1 MSGGG
6 KSGSSTQTTK
16 VKLPKV
22 LRRAARENIALADD
36 VGRLG
41 FMPNLGP
48 TVAGFSP
55 GQRAA
60 MDNTNQAAQA
70 FGMQSAGDVDG
81 YMMGESFDGGS
92 AYGAAPVYEQMLAGL
107 TPEQRAG
114 IMSFVSSDV
123 GGTHRKNTS
132 SGNRGKGGLPD
143 ILGGG
148 SGGSGGGGMWS
159 DGMTASEVRQH
170 QADRTFGRAPADT
183 RSVYDQQMAQYTGGS
198 GNISMGYGNTAAGAS
213 SSARSGGRK

>member
-6 KSGSSTQTTK
+6 KGSSTQTTQ
-16 VKLPKV
+16 VKLPPFLEK
-22 LRRAARENIALADD
+22 AATENISMADD

-70 FGMQSAGDVDG
+70 FGMQQSGSVDD
-81 YMMGESFDGGS
+81 YMMGESFNDGA
-92 AYGAAPVYEQMLAGL
+92 AYGGAPVYDQMLAGL
-107 TPEQRAG
+107 SPEQRAA

-123 GGTHRKNTS
+123 GGTHERPTAS
-132 SGNRGKGGLPD
+132 SGGKGGKGGLPD

-148 SGGSGGGGMWS
+148 SGGGGMWS
-159 DGMTASEVRQH
+159 DGMTGRQIE
-170 QADRTFGRAPADT
+170 AERSAGTFGSGMPSSQRGQSFGSPA
-183 RSVYDQQMAQYTGGS
+183 S
-198 GNISMGYGNTAAGAS
+198 AGTVN
-213 SSARSGGRK
+213 SGGLY